1 MNCAISLRW
10 FGRKDTNCTNCYKFN
25 KGIDTNYTN
34 YHEGLRQRVQP
45 IGVGFVK
52 FVSYE
57 RSLVAGT
64 DVKGI
69 RYRRA

>member
-1 MNCAISLRW
+1 LPIPLPRPVISKMSCAISLRW

-45 IGVGFVK
+45 IGAD
-52 FVSYE
+52 S
-57 RSLVAGT
+57 
-64 DVKGI
+64 
-69 RYRRA
+69 